1 MFFPNCHSLLYIQQF
16 VFSCISSVVLFL
28 MIFFPFPF
36 TVFFPFDLLVEMT
49 PLISICRSFANF
61 FNFLI
66 KVILILIFFLFFY
79 YLFDLFIVITIPYVM
94 IEHHYSILHL
104 CYPGLIYQYKML
116 KQEVETY
123 FLVPFLVSSLFL
135 SPPLILCFSMLP
147 FHMANQ
153 SLDRC
158 QIT

>member
-1 MFFPNCHSLLYIQQF
+1 MSFFIVYTTLCFFLHIFCHSFSYY
-16 VFSCISSVVLFL
+16 VFS
-28 MIFFPFPF
+28 FPFYSLF
-36 TVFFPFDLLVEMT
+36 IPFDLLVEMT
-49 PLISICRSFANF
+49 PLISIYRSFVIF

-94 IEHHYSILHL
+94 IEHHYSIWDL

-116 KQEVETY
+116 KQEVEIY

-135 SPPLILCFSMLP
+135 LPQLILCFSMLP
-147 FHMANQ
+147 LHMANQ